1 MSISDR
7 LGQIEDRADAATE
20 APWEWEATNPTMTG
34 ANWNLRIAGRPGIRL
49 AVSEYQHGPA
59 NAEFIAH
66 ARTDV
71 PALVAALHAIL
82 DLHEGA
88 PNSVSAL
95 YPDPACNECGQTMP
109 CPTVRAVE
117 ATLGEVQ
124 P

>member
-1 MSISDR
+1 MPISDR

-20 APWEWEATNPTMTG
+20 APWEWEATNPTMAG

-49 AVSEYQHGPA
+49 AVREYQHGPA

-71 PALVAALHAIL
+71 PALVAALRAVL
-82 DLHEGA
+82 DLHKPRESCCDDCG
-88 PNSVSAL
+88 PQQ
-95 YPDPACNECGQTMP
+95 CEECEAWEWPCQTF
-109 CPTVRAVE
+109 RAI
-117 ATLGEVQ
+117 ATALGEDT